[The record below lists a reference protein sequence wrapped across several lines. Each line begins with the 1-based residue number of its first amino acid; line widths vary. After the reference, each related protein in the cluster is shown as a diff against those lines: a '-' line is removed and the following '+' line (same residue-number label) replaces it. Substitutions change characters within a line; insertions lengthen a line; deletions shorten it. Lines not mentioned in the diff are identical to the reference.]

1 MSFTACSVALSQM
14 RLVMS
19 APDRTKISVLAMN
32 SSSSLQQPSNS
43 RWALERV

>member
-19 APDRTKISVLAMN
+19 APDKTKISVLAMN
-32 SSSSLQQPSNS
+32 SSSSLQQLSVS
-43 RWALERV
+43 EEAS